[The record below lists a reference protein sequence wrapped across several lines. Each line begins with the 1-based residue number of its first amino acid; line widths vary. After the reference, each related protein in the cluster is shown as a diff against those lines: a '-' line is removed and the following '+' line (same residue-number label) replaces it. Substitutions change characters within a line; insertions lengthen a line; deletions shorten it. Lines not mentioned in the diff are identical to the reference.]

1 MGSSKSKPKPHPVA
15 EIAPE
20 IRMESPTTTNM
31 SSGFHML
38 EIHGETM
45 SLMVLMLIL
54 LGVWALTTWRAMSWR
69 RKQAAKKK
77 TRLQEEMMGAME
89 MGIMPDIPSRSTVI
103 PSRARQTQTIS
114 PLIQQEEQLRMLLPI
129 VSALATQAQ
138 AREEIYRCQE
148 RITELP
154 DMSRSG
160 QNRGQQRPKQPRT
173 RGNSQSESESLFPTG
188 APQ

>member
-38 EIHGETM
+38 EIHGETR
-45 SLMVLMLIL
+45 SLMVIMLIL
-54 LGVWALTTWRAMSWR
+54 LGVWELTTWRAMSWR
-69 RKQAAKKK
+69 RKQAAKRK
-77 TRLQEEMMGAME
+77 TKLQEEMVGAME
-89 MGIMPDIPSRSTVI
+89 MGIMPETTPRTTVI
-103 PSRARQTQTIS
+103 PGRARQAQTIS

-138 AREEIYRCQE
+138 AREEIY
-148 RITELP
+148 
-154 DMSRSG
+154 
-160 QNRGQQRPKQPRT
+160 
-173 RGNSQSESESLFPTG
+173 
-188 APQ
+188 